1 MKKIQVGTLAL
12 VLLAGLTPWAVAQK
26 APEGDKPGA
35 IVTELVEWSGTVI
48 ALDYDKNAATL
59 QGPGGRVITVKA
71 KDPKNLDLVEVGA
84 NVRYR
89 LTIYVRQCD
98 GAPQAVETQP
108 VQLVPKAR
116 KQSAVVVNTTEVTAD
131 VEDINYPTRVIA
143 LKLPAGYWALVKP
156 FLAAYEDLASPTFEV
171 QIFTMS
177 DAVER
182 LPEIKVGDPVLVRV
196 TEEIAL
202 EGRQALRGAPPN
214 GLR

>member
-1 MKKIQVGTLAL
+1 MKKIQFGTLAL
-12 VLLAGLTPWAVAQK
+12 VLLAGLTPWAAAQK

-48 ALDYDKNAATL
+48 AVDRDQKTVMLR
-59 QGPGGRVITVKA
+59 GPVGRVITVKA
-71 KDPKNLDLVEVGA
+71 KNPRNLDLVEVGA

-98 GAPQAVETQP
+98 GAPQAVETQS
-108 VQLVPKAR
+108 VQFVRKGQ

-143 LKLPAGYWALVKP
+143 LKIPKGFWAPVKP

-177 DAVER
+177 GAVER
-182 LPEIKVGDPVLVRV
+182 LPEIKVGDPVFVRV

-202 EGRQALRGAPPN
+202 EDRQALRVGPPN